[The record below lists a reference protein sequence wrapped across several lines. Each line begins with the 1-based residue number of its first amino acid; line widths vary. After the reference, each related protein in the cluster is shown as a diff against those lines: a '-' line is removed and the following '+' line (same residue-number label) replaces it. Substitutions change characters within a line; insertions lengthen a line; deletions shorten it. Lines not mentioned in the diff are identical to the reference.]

1 MKHFIL
7 FLFIASGL
15 AAAPTTPI
23 NNPVLSTSS
32 NGIISFA
39 PANLPAASA
48 TETGQINL
56 NYSGT
61 LPDDNNST
69 YGMNYQW
76 SGPAGVAGANVR
88 AMNTYVTA
96 TGTTNLSQLT
106 LWAFRSVNGLT
117 SGTVTNQE
125 FAAGTVRITGGGDT
139 SNGYGYRM
147 QAVASS
153 TGKFANF
160 FKNFEARSPS
170 ITGGSTNPLSYGFYS
185 AAQKVTGITTG
196 YGFYQ
201 AGASDINVFEGVVSK
216 ATGSNGQLISI
227 KSLTELTTIAASATT
242 TTTIQLPANAII
254 LSVSVRVTTVIPTA
268 TTFSVGDAGS
278 ATRYSTANVS
288 TAANSTDVGTKA
300 GAYYNASATGVL
312 LTMNGGTPAANTG
325 RVRVTIAYIEVT
337 APTS

>member
-1 MKHFIL
+1 
-7 FLFIASGL
+7 
-15 AAAPTTPI
+15 
-23 NNPVLSTSS
+23 
-32 NGIISFA
+32 
-39 PANLPAASA
+39 
-48 TETGQINL
+48 
-56 NYSGT
+56 
-61 LPDDNNST
+61 
-69 YGMNYQW
+69 
-76 SGPAGVAGANVR
+76 
-88 AMNTYVTA
+88 
-96 TGTTNLSQLT
+96 
-106 LWAFRSVNGLT
+106 
-117 SGTVTNQE
+117 
-125 FAAGTVRITGGGDT
+125 
-139 SNGYGYRM
+139 M